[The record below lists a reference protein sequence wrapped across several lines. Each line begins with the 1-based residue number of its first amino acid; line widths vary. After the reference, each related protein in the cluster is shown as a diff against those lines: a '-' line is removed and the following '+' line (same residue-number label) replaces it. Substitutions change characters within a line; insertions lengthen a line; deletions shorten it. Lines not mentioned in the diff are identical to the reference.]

1 MTDWIEAL
9 AQDLR
14 YAARGLRKTPGF
26 TLVTVLTLAI
36 GIGATTAV
44 FSVIDGVLLRPLP
57 YPDSGRLVAVSNV
70 FPKSGSPFGLVSGS
84 DVGNW
89 KADNHVFDQ
98 LEFVSH
104 PDIVAMSGG
113 GYGERVAVQHMSA
126 EMVPL
131 LGIKAFMGT
140 LPRDD
145 LSENVNPTG
154 FLISYEFWKRHFG
167 GNPKALGQTIFV
179 DTGSGPIAA
188 VLRPGFDLFGTGVP
202 DVYVIHGMPNSVSSG
217 IDDVRWEDA
226 VGKLKPGVSIAQAQA
241 AMNVTQRHLA
251 QMFPETYKD
260 VGVRVDPLQKRLF
273 GHWGFV
279 YYTLFGVVTFVLL
292 IACANVANLLLVRGD
307 GRRKEIGVRV
317 ALGANKRTLIRQVLT
332 ESVLLSL
339 IGGML
344 GLLLSFFGVRLFNL
358 WAPFWFPRET
368 SAIVDSRVL
377 FFTFGTCVLTGISFG
392 LIPAYRSLRTNPKEC
407 LQEGGRSTATLSRH
421 RTRNTLVVT
430 EIALSLVLLIFAG
443 LMINTLLRVLSTSP
457 GFAPEHLLTAQVRLT
472 GDKYINSTPP
482 TDPNFNLI
490 LPPVGQFCDRVL
502 DRFRSTPGVEEV
514 ALIDWLPLL
523 DGAGDSAQYASP
535 GFTIAGQSV
544 SSASEKPSVFREGV
558 SSDYFSMMSIPI
570 IRGRGVSEQDTAGN
584 AWVVVINQAMA
595 KRYWPNQDPIGQ
607 TIKFDD
613 SPDEKPRQ
621 IIGIVEDVKQFSL
634 TMPAE
639 PEAFVPYQQLSSR
652 IYPGWTEARV
662 HKSIIVRTHGDPKAL
677 MQSMRRI
684 ISELAP
690 ESAIFGFTT
699 VERTVSQSA
708 TDWRFLSQVL
718 ELFAGIALLLAVIGI
733 YGVISYS
740 IGERRHELGLR
751 MALGAQRGQVLG
763 LVLRQAMLLSLI
775 GVVIGV
781 VGSFA
786 ATPLLAKFLYGV
798 KAHDTLT
805 LVLVSSLLM
814 SVTFIASYIPARHAT
829 KIDPMQTLRH
839 E

>member
-1 MTDWIEAL
+1 MTGWIDAL
-9 AQDLR
+9 RQDLR
-14 YAARGLRKTPGF
+14 YAFRGLRKSPGF
-26 TLVTVLTLAI
+26 TLVAVLTLAI

-44 FSVIDGVLLRPLP
+44 FSVINGVLLRPLP
-57 YPDSGRLVAVSNV
+57 YPNADRLVALSNV
-70 FPKSGSPFGLVSGS
+70 FPKSDSPFGLVSGS
-84 DVGNW
+84 DVANW
-89 KADNHVFDQ
+89 RADNEVFDQ

-140 LPRDD
+140 LPPDD
-145 LSENVNPTG
+145 LSENVHPTG

-167 GNPKALGQTIFV
+167 GDPKVLGQSIFV

-188 VLRPGFDLFGTGVP
+188 VLAPGFDLFGTGSP

-217 IDDVRWEDA
+217 IDDVRWENA
-226 VGKLKPGVSIAQAQA
+226 IGKLKPGISLAQAQA

-260 VGVRVDPLQKRLF
+260 VKVRVDPLQKRLF
-273 GHWGFV
+273 GRWAGV
-279 YYTLFGVVTFVLL
+279 YYPLFGVVALVLL

-317 ALGANKRTLIRQVLT
+317 ALGANRRSLIRQLLT

-339 IGGML
+339 IGGSA
-344 GLLLSFFGVRLFNL
+344 GLLLSFLGVELFNL
-358 WAPFWFPRET
+358 WAPVWFPRGT
-368 SAIVDSRVL
+368 GAIVDSRVL
-377 FFTFGTCVLTGISFG
+377 LFTFGTCVVTGIAFG
-392 LIPAYRSLRTNPKEC
+392 LIPAYRAVTTNVKDC
-407 LQEGGRSTATLSRH
+407 LQEGGRSTATISRH

-430 EIALSLVLLIFAG
+430 EIALALVLLICTG
-443 LMINTLLRVLSTSP
+443 LMINTLTRILRTTP

-472 GDKYINSTPP
+472 GDKYVSSTPP
-482 TDPNFNLI
+482 TDRDLNLI

-502 DRFRSTPGVEEV
+502 DRFRSTPGVDDV
-514 ALIDWLPLL
+514 ALTDWLPLL
-523 DGAGDSAQYASP
+523 FDSQYASP
-535 GFTIAGQSV
+535 GFMIAGQSV
-544 SSASEKPSVFREGV
+544 STAAEKPNVFREGV
-558 SSDYFSMMSIPI
+558 SSDYFGMMSIPI
-570 IRGRGVSEQDTAGN
+570 IRGRGVTEQDTASN

-595 KRYWPNQDPIGQ
+595 KRYWPNRDPIGQ
-607 TIKFDD
+607 AIKFDD

-621 IIGIVEDVKQFSL
+621 IVGIVQDIKQFDL

-639 PEAFVPYQQLSSR
+639 PEAFVPYQQLASR

-662 HKSIIVRTHGDPKAL
+662 HKSIIIRTHADPKAL

-690 ESAIFGFTT
+690 ESAIFGSTT
-699 VERTVSQSA
+699 VEQTVSQSA

-718 ELFAGIALLLAVIGI
+718 ELFAAIALLLAVIGI

-775 GVVIGV
+775 GVAIGV
-781 VGSFA
+781 AGSFA
-786 ATPLLAKFLYGV
+786 ATPLMAKFLYGV
-798 KAHDTLT
+798 KAHDALT
-805 LVLVSSLLM
+805 LILVSSGLIA
-814 SVTFIASYIPARHAT
+814 VTFFASYVPARRVT
-829 KIDPMQTLRH
+829 KIDPMCTLRH